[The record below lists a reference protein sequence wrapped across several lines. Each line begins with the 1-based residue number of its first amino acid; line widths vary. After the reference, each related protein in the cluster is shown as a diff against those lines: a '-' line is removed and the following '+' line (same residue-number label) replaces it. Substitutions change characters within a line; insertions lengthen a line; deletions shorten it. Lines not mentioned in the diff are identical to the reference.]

1 MENLGDPLVVAA
13 APSRLTAVEPR
24 RVRHSLTKIRRL
36 TTDLGPLPVLL
47 VVQLVVL
54 PVTAVNHL
62 IERVTRLFT
71 ASLAAIALVQTMAV
85 TPVVACEADRKTVA
99 LSHEADHPVE
109 QPTQHSDCGEP
120 SSHMPTRHSTEC
132 LRACVSMASC
142 GSPGLMPERLSDDV
156 AATESVTPLSQVE
169 SYPSRSLEPDRPPPR
184 A

>member
-1 MENLGDPLVVAA
+1 M
-13 APSRLTAVEPR
+13 
-24 RVRHSLTKIRRL
+24 RHSLTKIRSL
-36 TTDLGPLPVLL
+36 TTDPGPLPVLL
-47 VVQLVVL
+47 EVQLL
-54 PVTAVNHL
+54 WAPRKPPVNHL
-62 IERVTRLFT
+62 TERVTRLFT

-85 TPVVACEADRKTVA
+85 TPVAACDADRKTVA

-109 QPTQHSDCGEP
+109 QSTQHSDCGEP